1 MSGNEVED
9 SGEIGVLRNERNA
22 VTKWTR
28 MNEATEC
35 TLAIKLYML
44 YFLLHR

>member
-1 MSGNEVED
+1 MSGNVVED
-9 SGEIGVLRNERNA
+9 SVEIGVKRNERNA
-22 VTKWTR
+22 ETKWTR

-35 TLAIKLYML
+35 TMAIKQIML